1 MRAPWGKSDS
11 SLSDGPEAPHAYEG
25 AGRARARARAK
36 YPEQF
41 VLFYKHVFFMFLRL
55 KSSKIRLNRRD
66 VNFQLIMGTLM
77 LPFNSIY
84 DNAPEHVI
92 GPTFAHIQ
100 RFVLHLFR
108 SKFCWNRRDVNFQ
121 LIMETLML
129 PFTSIYDNA
138 PEHVIGLTLVIFKGL
153 FYIVIV
159 QNSYIFSIYDVFN
172 TFRFQLYVDF
182 GG

>member
-25 AGRARARARAK
+25 AGRARARARARAK

-77 LPFNSIY
+77 LPF
-84 DNAPEHVI
+84 
-92 GPTFAHIQ
+92 
-100 RFVLHLFR
+100 
-108 SKFCWNRRDVNFQ
+108 
-121 LIMETLML
+121 
-129 PFTSIYDNA
+129 TSIYDNA
-138 PEHVIGLTLVIFKGL
+138 PEHVIGLTFAHIQRFVLHRYRSKFIHF
-153 FYIVIV
+153 
-159 QNSYIFSIYDVFN
+159 FN
-172 TFRFQLYVDF
+172 LRRFQHLQISTIC
-182 GG
+182 

>member
-25 AGRARARARAK
+25 AGRARARARARAK

-108 SKFCWNRRDVNFQ
+108 SKFC
-121 LIMETLML
+121 
-129 PFTSIYDNA
+129 
-138 PEHVIGLTLVIFKGL
+138 
-153 FYIVIV
+153 
-159 QNSYIFSIYDVFN
+159 
-172 TFRFQLYVDF
+172 
-182 GG
+182 